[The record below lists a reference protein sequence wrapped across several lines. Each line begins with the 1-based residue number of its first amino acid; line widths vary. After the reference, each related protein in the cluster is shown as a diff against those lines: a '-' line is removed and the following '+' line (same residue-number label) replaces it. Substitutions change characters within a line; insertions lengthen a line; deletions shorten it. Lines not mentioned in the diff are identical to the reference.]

1 MEEEKIN
8 NVDAKKTEPPIDFKI
23 NVLVSSNYSSAS
35 IYIIP
40 PKNGGEEVTPEAILS
55 ALKDNNVV
63 FGIDKEKI
71 AEICVNKLY
80 DTDHIVAKW
89 QASVNGVNG
98 EISYKF
104 EKFTSDVPV
113 EDEAGFV
120 DYKMLGTIRNIY
132 KDTVI
137 AEIELPTPGEV
148 GYDVRGQ
155 ELLPKPG
162 SKASYVV
169 GSGTV
174 LNEEGTLISALVDGA
189 LFFEGGAFVVR
200 KDVTIKSDIDFKTG
214 NIDFIGD
221 VTVSGDVFEGF
232 KVSSSGGNV
241 TIKGAVYSAV
251 IEAKGDVEVKKG
263 ANHAK
268 LTAGANIRAHFC
280 EYCDLHANGDI
291 DVQTLILS
299 NAYCGGTLTT
309 KGSSGGLV
317 GGRYTIITGAQVNNI
332 GSPHYPITEVTLGN
346 NAVLANERLELT
358 ASIENRN
365 NEIRDLTLI
374 IDYLNNKKKADFK
387 LPPEKE
393 EILGNA
399 VRTRLIK
406 NRDIAQA
413 NKRIDEINNIL
424 ANKQDLK
431 LEVKGTIYPKTK
443 IIINSCRN
451 EVNTEWKHVT
461 VFIDED
467 NEFHFAPM

>member
-1 MEEEKIN
+1 MEEQKNTAIP
-8 NVDAKKTEPPIDFKI
+8 KTEVPIDFKI
-23 NVLVSSNYSSAS
+23 NVLLSSNYSSAS
-35 IYIIP
+35 IYIFA
-40 PKNGGEEVTPEAILS
+40 PKNGGADVTVDDIKK
-55 ALKDNNVV
+55 ALKDNNVH
-63 FGIDKEKI
+63 FGILEDRI
-71 AEICVNKLY
+71 AEICQNKLY
-80 DTDHIVAKW
+80 DTDFVIAKW
-89 QASVNGVNG
+89 QPAVNG
-98 EISYKF
+98 ENGTITYKF

-132 KDTVI
+132 RQTVI
-137 AEIELPTPGEV
+137 AEIVLPTPGEP
-148 GYDVRGQ
+148 GTDVRGQ

-162 SKASYVV
+162 TKASYVV

-174 LNEEGTLISALVDGA
+174 LNEEGTVISALIDGA

-200 KDVTIKSDIDFKTG
+200 KEVTIKSDIDFKTG

-221 VTVSGDVFEGF
+221 VVVSGDVFEGF
-232 KVSSSGGNV
+232 KVSSSNGNV
-241 TIKGAVYSAV
+241 TIKGAVYSAEV
-251 IEAKGDVEVKKG
+251 SAKGDVEVKKG

-268 LTAGANIRAHFC
+268 LTAGGTIRAQFC
-280 EYCDLHANGDI
+280 EYCDLNSEGDI
-291 DVQTLILS
+291 EAQTLILS

-309 KGSSGGLV
+309 KGSNGGLI
-317 GGRYTIITGAQVNNI
+317 GGRYVIITGAQVNNI

-346 NAVLANERLELT
+346 NAVLANERFELA

-374 IDYLNNKKKADFK
+374 IDYLNNKKKSDFK

-406 NRDIAQA
+406 NRDISQA
-413 NKRIDEINNIL
+413 NKRIEEIDTIL
-424 ANKQDLK
+424 ANRQDLK

-443 IIINSCRN
+443 IVINSCRY
-451 EVNTEWKHVT
+451 EVNTEWKRVS
-461 VFIDED
+461 VFLDED

>member
-1 MEEEKIN
+1 MEEKNTAAEVQKI
-8 NVDAKKTEPPIDFKI
+8 EPPIDCKI
-23 NVLVSSNYSSAS
+23 NVMLSSNYSTAS
-35 IYIIP
+35 IYIVA
-40 PKNGGEEVTPEAILS
+40 PKNGGEDVTPEAIN
-55 ALKDNNVV
+55 AVLKENNVT

-71 AEICVNKLY
+71 DEICEKKQY
-80 DTDHIVAKW
+80 DADYVIAKW
-89 QASVNGVNG
+89 QPSENGING
-98 EISYKF
+98 GISYKF
-104 EKFTSDVPV
+104 EKSTSDVPV
-113 EDEAGFV
+113 EDESGFV

-132 KDTVI
+132 KGTII
-137 AEIELPTPGEV
+137 AEIVLPTPGEV
-148 GYDVRGQ
+148 GYDIRGQ

-162 SKASYVV
+162 TKASYVV

-174 LNEEGTLISALVDGA
+174 LNEEGTLITAMIDGA

-200 KDVTIKSDIDFKTG
+200 KDVSIKSDIDFKTG
-214 NIDFIGD
+214 NIEFLGD
-221 VTVSGDVFEGF
+221 VTVAGDVFEGF

-251 IEAKGDVEVKKG
+251 IEAKGDVEIKKG

-268 LTAGANIRAHFC
+268 LTAGGNIRAQFC
-280 EYCDLHANGDI
+280 EYCDLKAAGDI
-291 DVQTLILS
+291 DAQTLILS

-309 KGSSGGLV
+309 KGSNGGLV

-358 ASIENRN
+358 NSIENRN

-374 IDYLNNKKKADFK
+374 IDYLNNKKKSDFK

-406 NRDIAQA
+406 NRDISQA
-413 NKRIDEINNIL
+413 NKRIEEINTIL

-443 IIINSCRN
+443 IVINSSRY

-461 VFIDED
+461 VFLDD
-467 NEFHFAPM
+467 DHEFHFAPI